1 MSRQRIAEASAAT
14 QGWRPGRLVLIGSP
28 AQGSAIARRF
38 QNTPGYGMITGPC
51 GAAVTPAA
59 AAAVAVPDCA
69 GVLVIAGGMANGG
82 IIRFCGVIT
91 MG

>member
-28 AQGSAIARRF
+28 AQGLAIARRF